1 MNGLTKEMIFG
12 SQKKKNEQEHE
23 DIDNIKEYEEQ
34 DEKNKVV
41 LLEIHKMVD
50 FRESQ
55 PFSLYSEE
63 KLEQMKE
70 SILRNGIIVPI
81 IVRKI
86 EDEKYEIIAGH
97 NRVRCARELEITKV
111 PTIIM
116 DVNDDEAKL
125 IMLETNLCQRDNIPP
140 VEKGYAYKM
149 QLEILK
155 KIREQEGVPSEH
167 QKSIDNLA
175 SNTGDGRTTIQRLIR
190 LTELIKPLQDK
201 VNSGTEQVPIR
212 AGVELSHL
220 SINEQEIV
228 NKILEENN
236 LKIKV
241 EQAEYLRS
249 IKGGLTETDVIE
261 IFISKTKEKIEK
273 FTGKLNKETLKKY
286 KEKFNSNSEFDEL
299 INRLLEEYFS
309 KSEGDFI

>member
-1 MNGLTKEMIFG
+1 MTGLTKEMIFG
-12 SQKKKNEQEHE
+12 SQKKRNEQENE
-23 DIDNIKEYEEQ
+23 DREMIQ
-34 DEKNKVV
+34 DINKNEVV
-41 LLEIHKMVD
+41 MLDIYKMVD
-50 FRESQ
+50 FREGQ

-63 KLEQMKE
+63 KLAQMKE
-70 SILRNGIIVPI
+70 SILRNGILVPI

-86 EDEKYEIIAGH
+86 ENDKYEIIAGH
-97 NRVRCARELEITKV
+97 NRVKCARELEITKV

-249 IKGGLTETDVIE
+249 IKGDLTETNVIE
-261 IFISKTKEKIEK
+261 IFISKPKEKIER

-286 KEKFNSNSEFDEL
+286 KEKFNSNSEFNEL
-299 INRLLEEYFS
+299 VNR
-309 KSEGDFI
+309 